1 MPLNLP
7 EHVRMGVLSNGMVTN
22 GRGGQVLRACP
33 DCQAH
38 RRPTTHEDLFGLY
51 CPSCDRFTRLEDYPG
66 QRADLLERLASKGD
80 MSK

>member
-7 EHVRMGVLSNGMVTN
+7 EHVRMAVVGNGMVTN
-22 GRGGQVLRACP
+22 GRGGRVLRACP
-33 DCQAH
+33 DCQT
-38 RRPTTHEDLFGLY
+38 RRRDMTNDETFGLY

-66 QRADLLERLASKGD
+66 QRAELLERLASKGD